1 MKIKFYAT
9 VLFVFLTACSTI
21 DINERDVFDAHRTIS
36 PQEFET
42 AGYSLNETF
51 FKTEDGVE
59 INSWILKNDQ
69 PKATI
74 LYLGG
79 NGFLMVKSRPLI
91 ELYSRLPVNVVFI
104 DYRGYGKSSGE
115 PSVRGVQLDAEAAYE
130 IALEISEESNSEL
143 IVHGHSMGSF
153 LSAHIADTRQ
163 VSGYILESP
172 VSEIDSWTK
181 GLVPW
186 LLRPFIRFNID
197 EAISSQ
203 DNLSRVKRISEPLL
217 IIGGDSDEITPFSMA
232 EDLYK
237 KSVSTQKEI
246 VRIAGGGHNDLP
258 VSINYFESI
267 NAFIGSL

>member
-1 MKIKFYAT
+1 MKIKFSAAI
-9 VLFVFLTACSTI
+9 VFAFLTSCSTI

-36 PQEFET
+36 PEEFKT
-42 AGYSLNETF
+42 VGYSLSETF
-51 FKTEDGVE
+51 FETEDGE
-59 INSWILKNDQ
+59 DINSWILKHDK
-69 PKATI
+69 PKATV

-130 IALEISEESNSEL
+130 VALEISEESNSEL

-153 LSAHIADTRQ
+153 LSAYIADTKY

-186 LLRPFIRFNID
+186 LLRPFIRFSID
-197 EAISSQ
+197 EAIASQ
-203 DNLSRVKRISEPLL
+203 NNLSRVKTISEPLL

-232 EDLYK
+232 EELYR
-237 KSVSTQKEI
+237 KSISTQKEI
-246 VRIAGGGHNDLP
+246 LKIEGGGHNDLP
-258 VSINYFESI
+258 VSLQYFQSI
-267 NAFIGSL
+267 NTFIESL